1 MAGSDVKAVFITAD
15 TNAVDAASVAAAAR
29 PNTDFTIDGTDTDGG
44 VATFAAGRIITCT
57 TAGTG
62 DNGKT
67 VTLTGTDVN
76 GDAQTEVITLT
87 GSATAH
93 AGTKF
98 FKTITAAAASAQPAA
113 NVSIGM
119 AADAADVIFAGR
131 SRLKGAFIVNSATAG
146 TLNFLTTSPTGTS
159 EMKVGTVASA
169 TVTRDVNI
177 PEEGILFSGGV
188 YIQYTIATFTTITA
202 FHA

>member
-1 MAGSDVKAVFITAD
+1 
-15 TNAVDAASVAAAAR
+15 
-29 PNTDFTIDGTDTDGG
+29 
-44 VATFAAGRIITCT
+44 
-57 TAGTG
+57 
-62 DNGKT
+62 
-67 VTLTGTDVN
+67 
-76 GDAQTEVITLT
+76 
-87 GSATAH
+87 
-93 AGTKF
+93 
-98 FKTITAAAASAQPAA
+98 
-113 NVSIGM
+113 M